1 MGSAVKRGEDTNRV
15 SAKERPT
22 SRKALKKSKRILYIG
37 LVLGLVLGG
46 VTCYLF
52 KSEKAIEKVS
62 TGMFIIVGAA
72 AVVLKAFSKK
82 EDSEKEDPE
91 MEWLRAWKKHL
102 SPFFAIAMISAGTV
116 WVICFGKGAFLA
128 EVNETEK
135 DQVASEK
142 ETSKEESTEELPVTL
157 TRNEKSF
164 IWENDIYI
172 EDLSVYYT
180 GESEKITDEQQ
191 ITYRCNLLE
200 EYRNNRSE
208 SATQVNQEELNSRN
222 YEELTQEANEYYQAF
237 EFCNT
242 SGFEDSVKLTNLKCS
257 RKARINADS
266 YKKNSENQRLIAVQ
280 IIDIGQI
287 EMKSV
292 EETYEPALEWEIK
305 GYGQALVEIKDAE
318 DEEARQAGQE
328 QLQIIEDSIKTSYD
342 NLADSGDD
350 EVATKARR
358 MQQVMEQK

>member
-1 MGSAVKRGEDTNRV
+1 MGSAVKRGKDTDRV
-15 SAKERPT
+15 SAKERPS
-22 SRKALKKSKRILYIG
+22 SRKASKKAKRILYIG
-37 LVLGLVLGG
+37 LLLGLVIGG

-62 TGMFIIVGAA
+62 AGMFIIVGAA
-72 AVVLKAFSKK
+72 AVVLNPFSKK
-82 EDSEKEDPE
+82 EDPEKEDPE
-91 MEWLRAWKKHL
+91 MEWLRALKKQL

-116 WVICFGKGAFLA
+116 WVICFGKEAFLA

-142 ETSKEESTEELPVTL
+142 DTSKEESTEELPVTL
-157 TRNEKSF
+157 IRNEKSF

-208 SATQVNQEELNSRN
+208 SATQVNQEELSLRN

-257 RKARINADS
+257 KKARINANS

-287 EMKSV
+287 EIKSV

-305 GYGQALVEIKDAE
+305 GYGQALVEMNAAE
-318 DEEARQAGQE
+318 DEDAQQTGQE
-328 QLQIIEDSIKTSYD
+328 QLQIIEDSIKASYD
-342 NLADSGDD
+342 NLADSGDN
-350 EVATKARR
+350 EIATKAKR

>member
-1 MGSAVKRGEDTNRV
+1 MLFVAGSIMTIAICMNLESSK
-15 SAKERPT
+15 AIKELEAGLVIMIP
-22 SRKALKKSKRILYIG
+22 ALVTCLGISIQPKLVNAIKKSKIAITLCGVIG
-37 LVLGLVLGG
+37 VAAMLWIGSWIKG
-46 VTCYLF
+46 VWLA
-52 KSEKAIEKVS
+52 EAEERE
-62 TGMFIIVGAA
+62 
-72 AVVLKAFSKK
+72 KK
-82 EDSEKEDPE
+82 E
-91 MEWLRAWKKHL
+91 
-102 SPFFAIAMISAGTV
+102 AIKADILTTDQEV
-116 WVICFGKGAFLA
+116 A
-128 EVNETEK
+128 EV
-135 DQVASEK
+135 S
-142 ETSKEESTEELPVTL
+142 VTL
-157 TRNEKSF
+157 IRNEKSF

-191 ITYRCNLLE
+191 IIYRCNLLD

-208 SATQVNQEELNSRN
+208 SVTQENQDESRLQN
-222 YEELTQEANEYYQAF
+222 YEKLTQRANEYYQAF

-242 SGFEDSVKLTNLKCS
+242 SDFENSVKLTNLKCS
-257 RKARINADS
+257 KKARTNADS

-292 EETYEPALEWEIK
+292 EEIYEPALEWEIK

-328 QLQIIEDSIKTSYD
+328 QLQIIEDSIKTSYG

-350 EVATKARR
+350 EIATKARR
-358 MQQVMEQK
+358 MQQVIEQK

>member
-1 MGSAVKRGEDTNRV
+1 MGSAVKRGKDTDQV
-15 SAKERPT
+15 SAKERPS
-22 SRKALKKSKRILYIG
+22 SRQKSTNKITIIFFMLFVAGSIMTIAICMNLESSKAIKELEAGLVIMIPALVTCLGISIQPKLVNAIKKSKIAITLCGVIG
-37 LVLGLVLGG
+37 VAAMLWIGSWIKG
-46 VTCYLF
+46 VWLA
-52 KSEKAIEKVS
+52 EAEERE
-62 TGMFIIVGAA
+62 
-72 AVVLKAFSKK
+72 KK
-82 EDSEKEDPE
+82 E
-91 MEWLRAWKKHL
+91 
-102 SPFFAIAMISAGTV
+102 AIKADILTTDQEV
-116 WVICFGKGAFLA
+116 A
-128 EVNETEK
+128 EV
-135 DQVASEK
+135 S
-142 ETSKEESTEELPVTL
+142 VTL
-157 TRNEKSF
+157 IRNEKSF

-191 ITYRCNLLE
+191 IIYRCNLLD

-208 SATQVNQEELNSRN
+208 SVTQENQDESRLQN
-222 YEELTQEANEYYQAF
+222 YEKLTQRANEYYQAF

-242 SGFEDSVKLTNLKCS
+242 SDFENSVKLTNLKCS
-257 RKARINADS
+257 KKARTNADS

-292 EETYEPALEWEIK
+292 EEIYEPALEWEIK

-328 QLQIIEDSIKTSYD
+328 QLQIIEDSIKTSYG

-350 EVATKARR
+350 EIATKARR
-358 MQQVMEQK
+358 MQQVIEQK

>member
-1 MGSAVKRGEDTNRV
+1 MGSAVKRGKDTDRV
-15 SAKERPT
+15 SAKERPS
-22 SRKALKKSKRILYIG
+22 SRQKSTNKITIIFFMLFVAGSIMTIAICMNLESSKAIKELEAGLVIMIPALFTCLAISIQPKLVNAIKKSKIAITLCGVIG
-37 LVLGLVLGG
+37 VAAMLWIGSWIKG
-46 VTCYLF
+46 VWLA
-52 KSEKAIEKVS
+52 EAEERE
-62 TGMFIIVGAA
+62 
-72 AVVLKAFSKK
+72 KK
-82 EDSEKEDPE
+82 E
-91 MEWLRAWKKHL
+91 
-102 SPFFAIAMISAGTV
+102 AIKADILTTDQEV
-116 WVICFGKGAFLA
+116 A
-128 EVNETEK
+128 EV
-135 DQVASEK
+135 S
-142 ETSKEESTEELPVTL
+142 VTL
-157 TRNEKSF
+157 IRNEKSF

-191 ITYRCNLLE
+191 IIYRCNLLE

-208 SATQVNQEELNSRN
+208 SATQVNQEELSSRN

-237 EFCNT
+237 EFCNI

-292 EETYEPALEWEIK
+292 EEIYEPTLEWEIK

-350 EVATKARR
+350 EIATKARR

>member
-1 MGSAVKRGEDTNRV
+1 MGSAVKRGKDTDRV
-15 SAKERPT
+15 SAKERPS
-22 SRKALKKSKRILYIG
+22 SRQKSTNKITIIFFMLFVAGSIMTIAICMNLESSKAIKELEAGLVIMIPALVTCLGISIQPKLVNAIKKSKIAITLCGVIG
-37 LVLGLVLGG
+37 VAAMLWIGSWIKG
-46 VTCYLF
+46 VWLA
-52 KSEKAIEKVS
+52 EAEERE
-62 TGMFIIVGAA
+62 
-72 AVVLKAFSKK
+72 KK
-82 EDSEKEDPE
+82 E
-91 MEWLRAWKKHL
+91 
-102 SPFFAIAMISAGTV
+102 AIKADILTTDQEV
-116 WVICFGKGAFLA
+116 A
-128 EVNETEK
+128 EV
-135 DQVASEK
+135 S
-142 ETSKEESTEELPVTL
+142 VTL
-157 TRNEKSF
+157 IRNEKSF

-191 ITYRCNLLE
+191 IIYRCNLLD

-208 SATQVNQEELNSRN
+208 SVTQENQDESRLQN
-222 YEELTQEANEYYQAF
+222 YEKFTQRANEYYQAF

-242 SGFEDSVKLTNLKCS
+242 SDFENSVKLTNLKCS
-257 RKARINADS
+257 KKARTNADS

-292 EETYEPALEWEIK
+292 EEIYEPALEWEIK

-328 QLQIIEDSIKTSYD
+328 QLQIIEDSIKTSYG

-350 EVATKARR
+350 EIATKARR
-358 MQQVMEQK
+358 MQQVIEQK

>member
-1 MGSAVKRGEDTNRV
+1 MGSAVKRGKDTDRV
-15 SAKERPT
+15 SAKERPS
-22 SRKALKKSKRILYIG
+22 SRQKSTNKITIIFFMLFVAGSIMTIAICINLESSKAIKELEAGLVIMIPALVTCLGISIQPKLVNAIKKSKIAITLCGVIG
-37 LVLGLVLGG
+37 VAAMLWIGSWIKG
-46 VTCYLF
+46 VWLA
-52 KSEKAIEKVS
+52 EAEERE
-62 TGMFIIVGAA
+62 
-72 AVVLKAFSKK
+72 KK
-82 EDSEKEDPE
+82 E
-91 MEWLRAWKKHL
+91 
-102 SPFFAIAMISAGTV
+102 AIKADILTTDQEV
-116 WVICFGKGAFLA
+116 A
-128 EVNETEK
+128 EV
-135 DQVASEK
+135 S
-142 ETSKEESTEELPVTL
+142 VTL
-157 TRNEKSF
+157 IRNEKSF

-191 ITYRCNLLE
+191 IIYRCNLLD

-208 SATQVNQEELNSRN
+208 SVTQENQDESRLQN
-222 YEELTQEANEYYQAF
+222 YEKFTQRANEYYQAF

-242 SGFEDSVKLTNLKCS
+242 SDFENSVKLTNLKCS
-257 RKARINADS
+257 KKARTNADS

-292 EETYEPALEWEIK
+292 EEIYEPALEWEIK

-328 QLQIIEDSIKTSYD
+328 QLQIIEDSIKTSYG

-350 EVATKARR
+350 EIATKARR
-358 MQQVMEQK
+358 MQQVIEQK

>member
-1 MGSAVKRGEDTNRV
+1 MGSAVKRGKDTNRV
-15 SAKERPT
+15 SAKERPS
-22 SRKALKKSKRILYIG
+22 SRKVLKKAKRILCIG
-37 LVLGLVLGG
+37 LLLGLVLGG

-62 TGMFIIVGAA
+62 TGMLIIVGAA

-91 MEWLRAWKKHL
+91 MEWLRALKKHL

-142 ETSKEESTEELPVTL
+142 DTSKEESTEELPVTL
-157 TRNEKSF
+157 IRNEKSF

-172 EDLSVYYT
+172 EALSVYYT

-200 EYRNNRSE
+200 EYRNNRLE
-208 SATQVNQEELNSRN
+208 SATQVNQEELSSRN
-222 YEELTQEANEYYQAF
+222 YEELTQDANEYYQAF

-292 EETYEPALEWEIK
+292 EEIYEPALEWEMM
-305 GYGQALVEIKDAE
+305 
-318 DEEARQAGQE
+318 
-328 QLQIIEDSIKTSYD
+328 
-342 NLADSGDD
+342 LA
-350 EVATKARR
+350 
-358 MQQVMEQK
+358 

>member
-116 WVICFGKGAFLA
+116 WVICFGKGA
-128 EVNETEK
+128 
-135 DQVASEK
+135 
-142 ETSKEESTEELPVTL
+142 
-157 TRNEKSF
+157 
-164 IWENDIYI
+164 
-172 EDLSVYYT
+172 YYT

>member
-1 MGSAVKRGEDTNRV
+1 MGSAVKRGKDTDRV
-15 SAKERPT
+15 SAKERPS
-22 SRKALKKSKRILYIG
+22 SRQKSTNKITIIFFMLFVAGSIMTIAICMNLESSKAIKELEAGLVIMIPALVTCLGISIQPKLVNAIKKSKIAITLCGVIG
-37 LVLGLVLGG
+37 VAAMLWIGSWIKG
-46 VTCYLF
+46 VWLA
-52 KSEKAIEKVS
+52 EAEERE
-62 TGMFIIVGAA
+62 
-72 AVVLKAFSKK
+72 KK
-82 EDSEKEDPE
+82 E
-91 MEWLRAWKKHL
+91 
-102 SPFFAIAMISAGTV
+102 AIKADILTTDQEV
-116 WVICFGKGAFLA
+116 A
-128 EVNETEK
+128 EV
-135 DQVASEK
+135 S
-142 ETSKEESTEELPVTL
+142 VTL
-157 TRNEKSF
+157 IRNEKSF

-191 ITYRCNLLE
+191 IIYRCNLLD

-208 SATQVNQEELNSRN
+208 SVTQENQDESRLQN
-222 YEELTQEANEYYQAF
+222 YEKLTQRANEYYQAF

-242 SGFEDSVKLTNLKCS
+242 SDFENSVKLTNLKCS
-257 RKARINADS
+257 KKARTNADS

-292 EETYEPALEWEIK
+292 EEIYEPALEWEIK

-328 QLQIIEDSIKTSYD
+328 QLQIIEDSIKTSYG

-350 EVATKARR
+350 EIATKARR
-358 MQQVMEQK
+358 MQQVIEQK

>member
-1 MGSAVKRGEDTNRV
+1 MGSAVKRGKDTDRV
-15 SAKERPT
+15 SAKERPS
-22 SRKALKKSKRILYIG
+22 SRQKSTNKITIIFFMLFVAGSIMTIAICMNLESSKAIKELEAGLVIMIPALVTCLGISIQPKLVNAIKKSKIAITLCGVIG
-37 LVLGLVLGG
+37 VAAMLWIGSWIKG
-46 VTCYLF
+46 VWLA
-52 KSEKAIEKVS
+52 EAEERE
-62 TGMFIIVGAA
+62 
-72 AVVLKAFSKK
+72 KK
-82 EDSEKEDPE
+82 E
-91 MEWLRAWKKHL
+91 
-102 SPFFAIAMISAGTV
+102 AIKAGILTTDQEV
-116 WVICFGKGAFLA
+116 A
-128 EVNETEK
+128 EV
-135 DQVASEK
+135 S
-142 ETSKEESTEELPVTL
+142 VTL
-157 TRNEKSF
+157 IRNEKSF

-191 ITYRCNLLE
+191 IIYRCNLLD

-208 SATQVNQEELNSRN
+208 SVTQENQDESRLQN
-222 YEELTQEANEYYQAF
+222 YEKFTQRANEYYQAF

-242 SGFEDSVKLTNLKCS
+242 SDFENSVKLTNLKCS
-257 RKARINADS
+257 KKARTNADS

-292 EETYEPALEWEIK
+292 EEIYEPALEWEIK

-328 QLQIIEDSIKTSYD
+328 QLQIIEDSIKTSYG

-350 EVATKARR
+350 EIATKARR
-358 MQQVMEQK
+358 MQQVIEQK

>member
-1 MGSAVKRGEDTNRV
+1 MGSAVKRGKDTNRV
-15 SAKERPT
+15 SAKERPS
-22 SRKALKKSKRILYIG
+22 SRHKSTNKRTVIVLMLIVIGIIALGIIVVCTNLESPKAIKEVKSGIVKMIPALGSCLLISIQPKVVNAIKKSKIARTLCVTIG
-37 LVLGLVLGG
+37 LACMVWVVCWIKG
-46 VTCYLF
+46 V
-52 KSEKAIEKVS
+52 
-62 TGMFIIVGAA
+62 MFAEVEERE
-72 AVVLKAFSKK
+72 KK
-82 EDSEKEDPE
+82 EASTVDI
-91 MEWLRAWKKHL
+91 L
-102 SPFFAIAMISAGTV
+102 STNQDV
-116 WVICFGKGAFLA
+116 
-128 EVNETEK
+128 TEL
-135 DQVASEK
+135 S
-142 ETSKEESTEELPVTL
+142 VTL
-157 TRNEKSF
+157 IRNAKTF
-164 IWENDIYI
+164 VWENDIYI

-180 GESEKITDEQQ
+180 GESEKISDEQQ
-191 ITYRCNLLE
+191 IAYRCNLLE
-200 EYRNNRSE
+200 EYKNNRSE
-208 SATQVNQEELNSRN
+208 SAAQVSQDELSSVN
-222 YEELTQEANEYYQAF
+222 YEKLTQEANEYYQAF

-242 SGFEDSVKLTNLKCS
+242 SGFEDSVKLTNIECS
-257 RKARINADS
+257 KKARINADS

-350 EVATKARR
+350 EIAMKARR

>member
-292 EETYEPALEWEIK
+292 EETYEPALEWET
-305 GYGQALVEIKDAE
+305 KDT
-318 DEEARQAGQE
+318 D
-328 QLQIIEDSIKTSYD
+328 KH
-342 NLADSGDD
+342 
-350 EVATKARR
+350 
-358 MQQVMEQK
+358 

>member
-1 MGSAVKRGEDTNRV
+1 MGSAKKQGGDTERV
-15 SAKERPT
+15 SEKERPV
-22 SRKALKKSKRILYIG
+22 SKKALKKAKRITCIG
-37 LVLGLVLGG
+37 ILCGILLGS
-46 VTCYLF
+46 VTCFFF

-62 TGMFIIVGAA
+62 GGMLVIASAA
-72 AVVLKAFSKK
+72 FVLLGAFSKAENLK
-82 EDSEKEDPE
+82 IDWINALCRYLYPV
-91 MEWLRAWKKHL
+91 WV
-102 SPFFAIAMISAGTV
+102 IVMISAGTA
-116 WVICFGKGAFLA
+116 WMICRVKEVCLA
-128 EVNETEK
+128 EANDMKKDVVAGEK
-135 DQVASEK
+135 N
-142 ETSKEESTEELPVTL
+142 TSTEESTEELPVTL
-157 TRNEKSF
+157 IRNSKIF

-172 EDLSVYYT
+172 EELSVYYT

-200 EYRNNRSE
+200 EYRNNRLE
-208 SATQVNQEELNSRN
+208 SATQVNQEELSSRN

-350 EVATKARR
+350 EIATKARR

>member
-91 MEWLRAWKKHL
+91 MEWLRALKKHL

-135 DQVASEK
+135 DQVVSEK

-157 TRNEKSF
+157 IRNEKSF

-172 EDLSVYYT
+172 EDFSVYYT

-318 DEEARQAGQE
+318 DEEARQE

>member
-164 IWENDIYI
+164 TWENDIYI

>member
-1 MGSAVKRGEDTNRV
+1 MGSAVKRGKDTDRV
-15 SAKERPT
+15 SAKERPS
-22 SRKALKKSKRILYIG
+22 SRQKSTNKITIIFFMLFVAGSIMTIAICMNLESSKAIKELEAGLIIMIPALVTCLGISIQPKLVNAIKKSKIAITLCGVIG
-37 LVLGLVLGG
+37 VAAMLWIGSWIKG
-46 VTCYLF
+46 VWLA
-52 KSEKAIEKVS
+52 EAEERE
-62 TGMFIIVGAA
+62 
-72 AVVLKAFSKK
+72 KK
-82 EDSEKEDPE
+82 E
-91 MEWLRAWKKHL
+91 
-102 SPFFAIAMISAGTV
+102 AIKADILTTDQEV
-116 WVICFGKGAFLA
+116 A
-128 EVNETEK
+128 EV
-135 DQVASEK
+135 S
-142 ETSKEESTEELPVTL
+142 VTL
-157 TRNEKSF
+157 IRNEKSF

-191 ITYRCNLLE
+191 IIYRCNLLD

-208 SATQVNQEELNSRN
+208 SVTQENQDESRLQN
-222 YEELTQEANEYYQAF
+222 YEKLTQRANEYYQAF

-242 SGFEDSVKLTNLKCS
+242 SDFENSVKLTNLKCS
-257 RKARINADS
+257 KKARTNADS

-292 EETYEPALEWEIK
+292 EEIYEPALEWEIK

-328 QLQIIEDSIKTSYD
+328 QLQIIEDSIKTSYG

-350 EVATKARR
+350 EIATKARR
-358 MQQVMEQK
+358 MQQVIEQK

>member
-257 RKARINADS
+257 R
-266 YKKNSENQRLIAVQ
+266 
-280 IIDIGQI
+280 
-287 EMKSV
+287 
-292 EETYEPALEWEIK
+292 
-305 GYGQALVEIKDAE
+305 
-318 DEEARQAGQE
+318 
-328 QLQIIEDSIKTSYD
+328 
-342 NLADSGDD
+342 
-350 EVATKARR
+350 RR
-358 MQQVMEQK
+358 E